1 MLKDRYSN
9 ARLAMLIETGLNQRE
24 LAARLTVLQ
33 FAKDEP
39 RVDPSQV
46 SRWMH
51 GKTIMSRFW
60 DSIETLH
67 SEVLAEKRNNIS
79 KINLAK

>member
-9 ARLAMLIETGLNQRE
+9 ARLAMLIETGLNQKE
-24 LAARLTVLQ
+24 LAARLSVLQ
-33 FAKDEP
+33 WAKDEP
-39 RVDPSQV
+39 RVGPAQV

-67 SEVLAEKRNNIS
+67 SEAMANKAIKLQK
-79 KINLAK
+79 